1 MITYNGTA
9 LTNNLFASV
18 YTAYGSRKNDI
29 LTKDKVELLL
39 RENGNNIA
47 SRDGFSY
54 RGGRASAIAL
64 DAALAKWSR
73 GRYDVHIETDYDLPG
88 QWIVLNEY
96 SANDMW

>member
-9 LTNNLFASV
+9 LTKNLFASV
-18 YTAYGSRKNDI
+18 YTAYGSRGNDI
-29 LTKDKVELLL
+29 LTKDKVESLL

-47 SRDGFSY
+47 SRYGFSY
-54 RGGRASAIAL
+54 RGAYASAITL
-64 DAALAKWSR
+64 DTALAKWSK
-73 GRYDVHIETDYDLPG
+73 GLYDVHIETDHDLPG